1 MKLFLRT
8 LILLSIVGLSTSF
21 AAEPL
26 VETQWLKANINN
38 PNVVLIDMSDETQYQ
53 RFHIQNAIQLPY
65 HVLNKKLKNG
75 VSLSIGSENIIK
87 LLGLLGVTASTH
99 VIIYDDIGGLHA
111 GRLYWELER
120 VNHKNVSVLNGGLVK
135 WILDGNPVTAKTFQP
150 TRKTNYQATKK
161 TSNEALATIN
171 DVLPSSRD
179 KNTLLLDV
187 RTKEEY
193 VGNVKQRRS
202 GHIPGAILWSWDNSI
217 NFENQ
222 FKFKQKN
229 ILVKELNKLGLKQK
243 NQPVILY
250 CRSAHRAPQ
259 SYLTLRSLG
268 FNNVKVYDG
277 SMKQYAISAN
287 APLAKGIK
295 P

>member
-38 PNVVLIDMSDETQYQ
+38 PNIVLIDMSDETQYQ

-250 CRSAHRAPQ
+250 CRSAHRASQ
-259 SYLTLRSLG
+259 SYLALRSLG